1 MVQSTILG
9 YPRIGRDRELKRMC
23 EAYWA
28 GKQQADALYATAA
41 ELRRAHWDA
50 QRVAGID
57 LIPGN
62 DFSLYDHVLD
72 AIALVGAVP
81 ERYRWHGETVDLDTY
96 FAMARGIQ
104 RGDLDAAALEMTKWF
119 DTNYHY
125 LVPEWRTGQQ
135 FSLASTKPFD
145 EFAEAHALGIDI
157 KPVLVGPFSLALL
170 GKAQDGRVNLLGD
183 ILPGLVAVYGNVLD
197 QLAAMGA
204 TWIQLDE
211 PCLVQDRTHEE
222 LVAFRDAYTELA
234 KHRGQQ
240 GQTRLIIQTYF
251 GHVGES
257 YETLAD
263 LPIAGIGLDLVRGR
277 DRNLELLR
285 RHGLPSDKVLVAGVV
300 DGRNMWRTNLV
311 AALDLLDEVA
321 IFVPPERLLVA
332 PSSSLLHLPYDA
344 RREEGIAPQIREWF
358 AFAEQKVSEIVTLGR
373 ALNEGRAAV
382 EDTLSSSTAVA
393 AARAASPHTHNAT
406 VRQRLVEEHSTD
418 RLPYAERRALQD
430 ARLDLPVLP
439 TTTIGS
445 FPQTPE
451 VRRMRRRF
459 EASEIMQEEYE
470 RFVEASI
477 ADAIARQEALELDVL
492 VHGEFERNDMVQ
504 YFGEQLS
511 GFAFTHH
518 GWVQSYGSRCV
529 RPPIIYGDVSRP
541 GPMTVRWSTYAQSLT
556 TKPVKGMLT
565 GPVTILNWSFVRDDQ
580 PRAET
585 CQQIAL
591 ALKDEV
597 VDLERAGLRAIQIDE
612 PALREGL
619 PLRRGEWETYLS
631 WAVAAFRTAASG
643 AGPATQVHT
652 HMCYSAFDDIIEA
665 ISALD
670 ADVLSIEN
678 SRSGGE
684 LLGVFRHTG
693 YDKGIGPG
701 VYDIHSPRVPSEE
714 EIVAMLRATLEVLP
728 AQNVWVNPDCGLK
741 TRTWEEVT
749 PALTHLVAA
758 ARQVRQHLGVLQR
771 E

>member
-1 MVQSTILG
+1 MVRSTILG
-9 YPRIGRDRELKRMC
+9 YPRIGRDRELKRAC
-23 EAYWA
+23 EALWA
-28 GKQQADALYATAA
+28 GKQQADALFAVAA
-41 ELRRAHWDA
+41 ELRRAHWGG
-50 QRVAGID
+50 QRDAGID
-57 LIPGN
+57 LIPVN

-81 ERYRWHGETVDLDTY
+81 ERYHWQGETVDLDTY
-96 FAMARGIQ
+96 FAMARGAQ
-104 RGDLDAAALEMTKWF
+104 RADLDAPALEMTKWF

-125 LVPEWRTGQQ
+125 LVPEWRTGQH
-135 FSLASTKPFD
+135 FRLASTKPFD
-145 EFAEAHALGIDI
+145 ELAEALALGINV
-157 KPVLVGPFSLALL
+157 KPVLVGPFSLAFL
-170 GKAQDGRVNLLGD
+170 GKAQDDRVSLLRD
-183 ILPGLVAVYGNVLD
+183 ILPGLVEVYGEILD
-197 QLAAMGA
+197 RLAAQGA

-211 PCLVQDRTHEE
+211 PCLVQDRTPEE
-222 LVAFRDAYTELA
+222 LAALRDAYTELGG
-234 KHRGQQ
+234 HRGRQ
-240 GQTRLIIQTYF
+240 GQARLIIQTYF

-257 YETLAD
+257 YEALAD
-263 LPIAGIGLDLVRGR
+263 LPVDGIGLDLVRGR
-277 DRNLELLR
+277 RHNLEILR
-285 RHGLPSDKVLVAGVV
+285 RHGLPSDKALVAGIV
-300 DGRNMWRTNLV
+300 DGRNIWRTDLE
-311 AALDLLDEVA
+311 AALDLLHEVTTL
-321 IFVPPERLLVA
+321 VPHERLLLA
-332 PSSSLLHLPYDA
+332 PSSSLLHVPYDA
-344 RREEGIAPQIREWF
+344 QREDGIAPEVREWL
-358 AFAEQKVSEIVTLGR
+358 AFAEQKMAEIVTLER

-382 EDTLSSSTAVA
+382 SSDLSSSAAVVV
-393 AARAASPHTHNAT
+393 ARAASPHAHDAT
-406 VRQRLVEEHSTD
+406 VRRRMVEERSMG
-418 RLPYAERRALQD
+418 RLAYAERYALQE
-430 ARLDLPVLP
+430 ARLNLPLLP

-459 EASEIMQEEYE
+459 ESGEITQEEYD

-477 ADAIARQEALELDVL
+477 ADAIARQEALGLDLL
-492 VHGEFERNDMVQ
+492 VHGEFERNDMAQ

-585 CQQIAL
+585 CLQIAL

-597 VDLERAGLRAIQIDE
+597 IDLETAGMRAIQIDE

-619 PLRRGEWETYLS
+619 PLRRGEWESYLS

-643 AGPATQVHT
+643 AGPQTQIHT

-693 YDKGIGPG
+693 YDNGIGPG
-701 VYDIHSPRVPSEE
+701 VYDIHSPRVPGEE
-714 EIVAMLRATLEVLP
+714 EIVAMIRATLEVLP
-728 AQNVWVNPDCGLK
+728 APRVWVNPDCGLK

-749 PALTHLVAA
+749 PALAHLVAA
-758 ARQVRQHLGVLQR
+758 ARQVRQRHLAEVH
-771 E
+771 